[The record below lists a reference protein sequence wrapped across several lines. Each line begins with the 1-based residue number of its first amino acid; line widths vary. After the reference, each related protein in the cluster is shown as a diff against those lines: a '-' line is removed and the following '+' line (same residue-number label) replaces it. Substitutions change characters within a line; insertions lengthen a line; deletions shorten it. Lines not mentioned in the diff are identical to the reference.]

1 MEIFSLAQYEFSLL
15 GLPRAIISLVG
26 LLVPLYLYLSERRNP
41 LYQLYL
47 LVIVP
52 AFFWQFSYAWMMQAK
67 SYDVAMFWFRLG
79 HVGSYFLPTTLYTF
93 SVLHTRAKRQLP
105 FIYATYAISFFM
117 AFFVDHPLLFSHLKK
132 YSWGFYPIHGPL
144 HSIQVGITLLTCFGL
159 FFNLVRDFRKS
170 PSQNRKKFDWLLI
183 VAFSGGYFGA
193 LEFFPGYGI
202 DIRPLG
208 FIAVSFWSL
217 IIFYALLRH
226 RMLDLESVIKETFN
240 YAILSLLVIASYIVF
255 MSTMQLLLVGKIDFN
270 HLVATSFALLAIFP
284 LADYFRKKVQHF
296 IAKAYHRNHLT
307 DQETLSDFIE
317 QLKELTNSK
326 LLLQDLVHVVKMTT
340 GVKHA
345 AVFLR
350 TNDRKKYVLCE
361 SRGSEIPVLSI
372 EAQHGV
378 LIWLK
383 SHASVLEYDS
393 LVHEG
398 AHPEILKMA
407 SALMDEIKSS
417 LIVPMNI
424 GGDLIGFLA
433 LGERITEI
441 PFNLTDIKVLGSLG
455 KNAAV
460 AVSNAL
466 LYEEVTEKNRALV
479 KLDREKGNFLAN
491 TSHELRT
498 PLHGIMGIAEAM
510 LEGVDGPLNEKLA
523 YHIKL
528 IHQSGKSLADLVERL
543 LDLQKLESERI
554 DLEVVSFQIKDV
566 LDMVNPL
573 IEGVLRTKPDVK
585 FVCDFP
591 ELPMVF
597 GDVRLVRQVLVNLL
611 GNAAKF
617 THRGQVRISA
627 WMGNGPRGERKFAND
642 PDRFVTIAVEDSG
655 IGIRAEDRDVIFER
669 FRQADNSV
677 KRQYGGTGLG
687 LAIVQK
693 IVELHQGRIWVDSEP
708 GRGSTFFFSLPQFSF
723 EAQRANVSVAPQA
736 SDEQQIVSAH
746 DSALSF
752 HPMTQDRLYQ
762 VPKIKDL
769 PVHHK
774 GHGEKIVVVDD
785 NLVNLEVVRSALES
799 QGYRV
804 GVFSDAETAWLDLQR
819 HGADMVIL
827 DVMMPKV
834 SGYDLCLNIR
844 QHETLRRTPI
854 IMVTAKSSLEDKVYG
869 LNVGADEYITK
880 PFNQEEL
887 LARVNTFIRI
897 KRMQDEIEQMYRE
910 IKTISEVSSVINHE
924 LELDRLLVSILDK
937 VFDLVNAERGA
948 IFTKDDSTN
957 HFSLRFS
964 KGFTSQ
970 KRTSV
975 FQKISSTVV
984 QRTLTEGESFIEED
998 LSKENLDFVEMSG
1011 SLVCLPLTE
1020 NQEIFG
1026 ALYLYSSRPQ
1036 ALHRGLLRIL
1046 LPLTQQLSSSI
1057 RKAKLYDQAVTDDLT
1072 RLYHKRYFIEC
1083 LRAEKERSYRE
1094 RVNFSVLMV
1103 DVDHFKKF
1111 NDTHGHQV
1119 GDSVLVQVAELLQD
1133 SCRISDVAARYG
1145 GEEFIILLRNT
1156 DLHEAEVFAQ
1166 RYRQLVENFR
1176 LHHRGQQLKV
1186 TLSVGVCTFEPSE
1199 GLTAEDIIGSVDLE
1213 LYKAKNAGR
1222 NCVVS
1227 KKVAAPEFEKEADFP
1242 QSLI

>member
-1 MEIFSLAQYEFSLL
+1 VEIFSLAQYDFSLL
-15 GLPRAIISLVG
+15 GLPRAIISLIG
-26 LLVPLYLYLSERRNP
+26 LLVPLYLYLSERKNP

-47 LVIVP
+47 LVILP

-67 SYDVAMFWFRLG
+67 TYDVAMFWFRIG

-93 SVLHTRAKRQLP
+93 SVLHVRAKKQLP
-105 FIYATYAISFFM
+105 FVYVAFTLSFIM
-117 AFFVDHPLLFSHLKK
+117 GLFVDHPLLFSHLKK
-132 YSWGFYPIHGPL
+132 YSWGFYPIHAPL
-144 HSIQVGITLLTCFGL
+144 HSVQLVVTALTCLGL
-159 FFNLVRDFRKS
+159 FFNLIRDFRQS

-183 VAFSGGYFGA
+183 VAFFGGYFAA
-193 LEFFPGYGI
+193 LEFFPGYGV

-217 IIFYALLRH
+217 VIFYALLRH
-226 RMLDLESVIKETFN
+226 RMLDLEAVIKETFN
-240 YAILSLLVIASYIVF
+240 YAILSLLVIASYIF
-255 MSTMQLLLVGKIDFN
+255 SMSVLQLLLVGKIDLN
-270 HLVATSFALLAIFP
+270 NLVATSFALLAIFP
-284 LADYFRKKVQHF
+284 LADYFRKQVQHV
-296 IAKAYHRNHLT
+296 IAKTFHRNHLT
-307 DQETLSDFIE
+307 DQETISDFIE
-317 QLKELTNSK
+317 HLKELTNSK

-350 TNDRKKYVLCE
+350 TNDRKNYVLCE

-378 LIWLK
+378 LVWLK

-398 AHPEILKMA
+398 AHPEILNMA
-407 SALMDEIKSS
+407 SALMDDIKSS
-417 LIVPMNI
+417 LIIPMNI

-433 LGERITEI
+433 LGERVTEI

-510 LEGVDGPLNEKLA
+510 LEGVDGPLNDKLA
-523 YHIKL
+523 FHIKL

-554 DLEVVSFQIKDV
+554 DLEVCSFQIKDI

-573 IEGVLRTKPDVK
+573 IEGVLRTKSTVK

-591 ELPMVF
+591 ELPAVY
-597 GDVRLVRQVLVNLL
+597 GDIRLIRQVLVNLL

-617 THRGQVRISA
+617 THQGQIRISA
-627 WMGNGPRGERKFAND
+627 WMGNGPKGERRFSND
-642 PDRFVTIAVEDSG
+642 PDRFVTIAVEDTG
-655 IGIRAEDRDVIFER
+655 IGIRAEDRDLIFER

-708 GRGSTFFFSLPQFSF
+708 GKGSTFFFSMPQFPF
-723 EAQRANVSVAPQA
+723 EAQRTTIPVVPQIQGDNQLNA
-736 SDEQQIVSAH
+736 G
-746 DSALSF
+746 DSPLSF

-774 GHGEKIVVVDD
+774 GHGEKVVVIDD
-785 NLVNLEVVRSALES
+785 NLVNLEVVRSALEG
-799 QGYRV
+799 QGYQV
-804 GVFSDAETAWLDLQR
+804 CVFSDAETAWQELQR
-819 HGADMVIL
+819 NGADLVIL
-827 DVMMPKV
+827 DVMMPKI
-834 SGYDLCLNIR
+834 SGYDLCISIR
-844 QHETLRRTPI
+844 QHENLRRTPI

-910 IKTISEVSSVINHE
+910 IKTISEVSSAINHE
-924 LELDRLLVSILDK
+924 LELDRLLVTILDK
-937 VFDLVNAERGA
+937 VFELVNAERGA
-948 IFTKDDSTN
+948 IFTKDDSTSQ
-957 HFSLRFS
+957 FSLRFS

-975 FQKISSTVV
+975 FQKISPIVV
-984 QRTLTEGESFIEED
+984 QKTLSEGMSFIEED
-998 LSKENLDFVEMSG
+998 LSKENLDFVELSG
-1011 SLVCLPLTE
+1011 SLICLPLTE
-1020 NQEIFG
+1020 NHEIFG
-1026 ALYLYSSRPQ
+1026 ALYLYASRPQ

-1072 RLYHKRYFIEC
+1072 HLYHKRYFIEC
-1083 LRAEKERSYRE
+1083 VRAEKERSFRE
-1094 RVNFSVLMV
+1094 KANFSVLMV

-1119 GDSVLVQVAELLQD
+1119 GDGVLVQVAELLQD

-1156 DLHEAEVFAQ
+1156 DLNEAVTFAQ

-1176 LHHRGQQLKV
+1176 LHHRGQQLKITV
-1186 TLSVGVCTFEPSE
+1186 SVGVCTFEPTE

-1222 NCVVS
+1222 NCVIS
-1227 KKVAAPEFEKEADFP
+1227 KKVISPEFEEGETF
-1242 QSLI
+1242 QQTLT